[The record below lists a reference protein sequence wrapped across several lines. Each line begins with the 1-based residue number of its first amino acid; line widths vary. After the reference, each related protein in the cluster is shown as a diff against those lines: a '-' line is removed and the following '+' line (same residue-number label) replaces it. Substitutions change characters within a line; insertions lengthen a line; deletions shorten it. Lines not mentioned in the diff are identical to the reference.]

1 MKIEMIAQ
9 MRNLLNTFETI
20 IAEDEQTFKSLTN
33 KIDMLQ
39 SICDNQQAKLYDL
52 ENQLNEQKQKK
63 SKNSTNLN
71 RRLMPNLNQSHR
83 RLILFKKYD
92 IIFI

>member
-52 ENQLNEQKQKK
+52 ENQLNEQKQK
-63 SKNSTNLN
+63 
-71 RRLMPNLNQSHR
+71 NQKIAR
-83 RLILFKKYD
+83 ILIED
-92 IIFI
+92 

>member
-1 MKIEMIAQ
+1 MKRKIITQ
-9 MRNLLNTFETI
+9 MRESLDAFETI

-52 ENQLNEQKQKK
+52 ENQLNEQKQK
-63 SKNSTNLN
+63 
-71 RRLMPNLNQSHR
+71 NQKIAR
-83 RLILFKKYD
+83 ILIED
-92 IIFI
+92 